1 MNTKNT
7 KILITAG
14 ILIILLAVSGATVL
28 ASGGG
33 SVKEKTEY
41 FDIKIE
47 PEKSIF
53 APDEVMKLKIEVTD
67 KKTGDPVENATIK
80 INMSIYQGH
89 FTEELE
95 IPIENDSVVYEVV
108 QTTIKSNYMISADE
122 AGNGVYV
129 VSKTINTK
137 AELGGI
143 SLKVTVEKNGECD
156 TVERAI
162 SFMIMNPWVY
172 AIGATLFVV
181 ICGLG
186 IGLIFGGVKH

>member
-1 MNTKNT
+1 MK
-7 KILITAG
+7 KINSIV
-14 ILIILLAVSGATVL
+14 ILVL
-28 ASGGG
+28 AGFLISAAFATTASSEGSGEE
-33 SVKEKTEY
+33 KEKTKY

-53 APDEVMKLKIEVTD
+53 APDDVMKLKIEVTD